1 VITSS
6 DAGRPAPAPAP
17 EPLPPAVEMFLDHLR
32 VELGRS
38 PLTIDA
44 YQRDLRRYSSFLS
57 QQSTRVLEA
66 QPEQLESFRRH
77 LEAEGLAASSVTRTL
92 VAVRRLHRWAVVE
105 GVAAE
110 DPSAALETPGLPMP
124 LPKALSEE
132 QVGAL
137 FAEVEAALAG
147 NPTPAALRD
156 LALLEL
162 LYGTGARV
170 SEVCGLDLS
179 DVDLDGSLVRLLGK
193 RSRERIVPLG
203 RPARRALEHWF
214 DGGRPA
220 LVPPTWRRRGDA
232 GAVFLGR
239 RGGRLTRQGA
249 WLVLQRWATPAGL
262 ADVVSPHVLRHSCAT
277 HLLDHGA
284 DIRTVQELLGHVSI
298 STTQVYTRVAD
309 DRLVQA
315 FRDAHPRAAR

>member
-1 VITSS
+1 MSGRSTTGGPV
-6 DAGRPAPAPAP
+6 AGAVS
-17 EPLPPAVEMFLDHLR
+17 LPPSALLFLDHLR

-44 YQRDLRRYSSFLS
+44 YQRDLRRYAAFLDRDG
-57 QQSTRVLEA
+57 TDLLAAR
-66 QPEQLESFRRH
+66 PEQLEAFRRA
-77 LEAEGLAASSVTRTL
+77 LESEGLAASSVTRTL

-105 GVAAE
+105 GLCEA
-110 DPSAALETPGLPMP
+110 DPSSALESPGLPMP
-124 LPKALSEE
+124 LPKALSEA

-137 FAEVEAALAG
+137 YDEVERALATDPSPS
-147 NPTPAALRD
+147 NLRD

-170 SEVCGLDLS
+170 SEVCGLDLG

-193 RSRERIVPLG
+193 RSKERIVPVG

-214 DGGRPA
+214 DRGRPA
-220 LVPPTWRRRGDA
+220 LVPAAWRRRDDA
-232 GAVFLGR
+232 RAVFLGR
-239 RGGRLTRQGA
+239 RGGRLTRQGV

-262 ADVVSPHVLRHSCAT
+262 SEVVSPHVLRHSCAT

-309 DRLVQA
+309 DRLVKA
-315 FRDAHPRAAR
+315 FHAAHPRAVR